1 MRSNTTLKEAVKVS
15 LYHDRRKKK
24 NNGTYPV
31 RIRVYETSTKKVRLY
46 TTNFDLT
53 EKDFSR
59 IFFPQAGQKL
69 RREEKEIQSDLLAIE
84 SEYKERAEG
93 LDFFNFDAFQKL
105 FKVKKGDL
113 INVFWHYETVI
124 QEKTEAKRFGTA
136 LTYTSSMRS
145 LISFFK
151 ATRGKEPSHLYFQEI
166 TPKLLESYETWMT
179 ESEKKSFNT
188 VGIYLRNLRAI
199 FNKAINEKIVDE
211 EMYPFGLRK
220 YEIPAASKAKKAFN
234 TDQLEKLFQ
243 AIPKN
248 EEQVKARDVWFF
260 SFVCNGV
267 NIKDI
272 VYLKWKNIVGNQIE
286 FIREKSRHTKKTR
299 QKTIQVPLTDFSKG
313 FIEKYGVK
321 DKSESEYVLPV
332 INEKMTDAEKDKRK
346 NNFTRFV
353 NQHLKKLALE
363 NGLTTKI
370 STYWA
375 RHSFSTSAIRK
386 NVTMEFVSEALGH
399 SDLKTT
405 QNYFAGFE
413 DHTKREVIE
422 GITDFMRK

>member
-1 MRSNTTLKEAVKVS
+1 
-15 LYHDRRKKK
+15 
-24 NNGTYPV
+24 
-31 RIRVYETSTKKVRLY
+31 
-46 TTNFDLT
+46 
-53 EKDFSR
+53 
-59 IFFPQAGQKL
+59 
-69 RREEKEIQSDLLAIE
+69 
-84 SEYKERAEG
+84 
-93 LDFFNFDAFQKL
+93 
-105 FKVKKGDL
+105 
-113 INVFWHYETVI
+113 
-124 QEKTEAKRFGTA
+124 
-136 LTYTSSMRS
+136 
-145 LISFFK
+145 
-151 ATRGKEPSHLYFQEI
+151 
-166 TPKLLESYETWMT
+166 MT
-179 ESEKKSFNT
+179 ESEQKSLNT
-188 VGIYLRNLRAI
+188 VGIYLRDLRAI
-199 FNKAINEKIVDE
+199 FNKAINEKIVDK

-220 YEIPAASKAKKAFN
+220 YEIPATSKTKKAFN

-248 EEQVKARDVWFF
+248 EKQVKAQDVWFF

-286 FIREKSRHTKKTR
+286 FIREKSRYTKKTR

-313 FIEKYGVK
+313 FIEKYGIK

-332 INEKMTDAEKDKRK
+332 INDKMTDADKNKSK
-346 NNFTRFV
+346 NNFTRFI

-422 GITDFMRK
+422 EITDFMRK